1 MAADYYNSGFPRYDG
16 IDFSNA
22 IALLGTIRDSLAASL
37 WSVVVDD
44 ITGNQSLLMRGETSN
59 GHTCDINFW
68 VDSNDPSNLVVRGF
82 IEGVYFA
89 PLELKF
95 TPGELNKIWLTCDR
109 DSGVICVKNRYLYS
123 GAINFGFLERWDDTD
138 NYAWIVAKANN
149 RLNDAYVSRSKH
161 SDIVARQIGADFA
174 NADDFS
180 SVVLNGAYQGILDM
194 MTIAHPYL
202 SFTNT
207 NLLNAG
213 YSAHLGQIDTI
224 TNRPILTRR
233 YYLEGRGGINNYP
246 GLLYN
251 RGFVK
256 HLINGFGKITQGKI
270 EKDTEDNI
278 YLVTGSDG
286 WQGMTIGNIP

>member
-1 MAADYYNSGFPRYDG
+1 MVDFYNSGFPKYDG
-16 IDFSNA
+16 IEFNNE
-22 IALLGTIRDSLAASL
+22 IALLGIIKQSLEASL
-37 WSVVVDD
+37 WVTIADNIATTQD
-44 ITGNQSLLMRGETSN
+44 LLMRGTTSN
-59 GHTCDINFW
+59 DHLCDIEFW
-68 VDSNDPSNLVVRGF
+68 VDSNDPNNLVVRGL
-82 IEGVYFA
+82 IEGIYT
-89 PLELKF
+89 PTLKLEF

-109 DSGVICVKNRYLYS
+109 DSGVICIKNRYLYS

-138 NYAWIVAKANN
+138 NYAWMVAKANN
-149 RLNDAYVSRSKH
+149 RLNDAYVAKSKH
-161 SDIVARQIGADFA
+161 DDTIARQIGADFA

-180 SVVLNGAYQGILDM
+180 SDILNGAYQGILDM

-213 YSAHLGQIDTI
+213 YSAHLGQVDSI

-233 YYLEGRGGINNYP
+233 YYLEGRSRINNYP

-256 HLINGFGKITQGKI
+256 HLINGFGKVTQGKI
-270 EKDTEDNI
+270 EQDTEGNV

-286 WQGMTIGNIP
+286 WQGMILSSE